1 MSRWPRAGP
10 ASERGFASVT
20 LLALVVLAGLGCL
33 ALADVAN
40 VLVGRVRAQAAADAA
55 ALAAAVEQWP
65 FLEEEEGEMGP
76 EEAAGAAAEAN
87 GARLEGCDCPL
98 RGERARV
105 RVSVETRIR
114 MLGVAP
120 PRVYASATA
129 AVDPGALFRRAR
141 GEKRA
146 RSPGHSASSS
156 SWSRT
161 NGAVPSR
168 SRPLTP
174 SARTA
179 YRFVCHRGITG
190 TSAASQC

>member
-1 MSRWPRAGP
+1 MSRWPRDGP
-10 ASERGFASVT
+10 ASERGFASVI
-20 LLALVVLAGLGCL
+20 LLALVVLAALGCL
-33 ALADVAN
+33 ALADAAN

-87 GARLEGCDCPL
+87 GARLERCDCPL
-98 RGERARV
+98 RGEVARV

-120 PRVYASATA
+120 PRVYGSATA

-146 RSPGHSASSS
+146 RSPDHSASSS

-174 SARTA
+174 SASTA